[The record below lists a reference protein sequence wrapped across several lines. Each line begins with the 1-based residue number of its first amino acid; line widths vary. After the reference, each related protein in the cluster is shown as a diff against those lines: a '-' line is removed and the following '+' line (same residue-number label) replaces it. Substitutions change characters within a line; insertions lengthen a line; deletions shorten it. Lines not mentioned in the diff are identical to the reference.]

1 VRIEVSVEIGRPPDL
16 VWPVLIDVERWPE
29 WTASVTGVERLDR
42 APFGMGSR
50 VRIRQPRL
58 KTMVWQ
64 VSEFQ
69 PGKLFIWQARNVGI
83 SVIGCHQIRPGE
95 GGSTVTLRVD
105 QSGWLSPILKPFFAP
120 LTQKYVDMEASGLKK
135 RCEELMVHEVRS
147 L

>member
-1 VRIEVSVEIGRPPDL
+1 VQIEVSIEIGGPPDL

-29 WTASVTGVERLDR
+29 WTASGTGVERLDR
-42 APFGMGSR
+42 VPFGKGSR

-58 KTMVWQ
+58 RTMVWQ

-69 PGKLFIWQARNVGI
+69 PGKLFIWQARSVGI
-83 SVIGCHQIRPGE
+83 SVIGCHEIRARKD
-95 GGSTVTLRVD
+95 GSTVTLRVD
-105 QSGWLSPILKPFFAP
+105 QRGWLSPILKPFFAP